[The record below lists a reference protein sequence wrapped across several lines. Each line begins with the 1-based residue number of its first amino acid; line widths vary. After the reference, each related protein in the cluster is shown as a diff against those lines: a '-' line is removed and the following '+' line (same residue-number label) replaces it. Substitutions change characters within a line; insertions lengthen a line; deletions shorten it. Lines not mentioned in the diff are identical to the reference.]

1 MRKYKQAPPTA
12 KVRAS
17 KGGSAIRIM
26 RVALVIVA
34 FALLY
39 HPASSTNEPLQPP
52 QLNKQEAQQVQLST
66 DQALPQQPEPE
77 PQIVASV
84 QEQQPSGGKYDLMRA
99 AGISE
104 KDWSAV
110 DYIVGRESSWRHNV
124 WNTGGSGAYGLC
136 QSLPATKMASAGDD
150 YMTNP
155 VTQLQWCDQYAEKRY
170 GSWSNALAF
179 WQANRWW

>member
-1 MRKYKQAPPTA
+1 
-12 KVRAS
+12 
-17 KGGSAIRIM
+17 M
-26 RVALVIVA
+26 RVVLVIVA
-34 FALLY
+34 FVLLY
-39 HPASSTNEPLQPP
+39 HPTSSKSEPLQPP
-52 QLNKQEAQQVQLST
+52 QLNKQEVHPAQPST
-66 DQALPQQPEPE
+66 EIVVPQQSEPT
-77 PQIVASV
+77 PQLVVEV
-84 QEQQPSGGKYDLMRA
+84 QKQQPSGGKYDLMRA

-136 QSLPATKMASAGDD
+136 QSLPATKMASAGED

-155 VTQLQWCDQYAEKRY
+155 VTQLQWCDQYAERRY

-179 WQANRWW
+179 WQANHWW